1 MKIDTIPWTEKN
13 LIIAGH
19 YGSGK
24 TELALN
30 LAFAHAGEG
39 ITLTDLDIV
48 NPFFR
53 ANELRADLEKAGVR
67 VLAPI
72 FANTTVDVPSLPPD
86 ILSIFVDE
94 RRAILD
100 VGGDHAGARVLGQYR
115 RHIEKAGYA
124 FWIVA
129 NARRPLTRRADEIV
143 NMAREIQRTS
153 GLTVTGL
160 VNATNLGDE
169 TNADI
174 IAEGLAVTERAAKA
188 LAVPVIASAGLSRF
202 GGEFTPYI
210 HIERYLKP
218 SY

>member
-1 MKIDTIPWTEKN
+1 MRIDIPWTEKN

-39 ITLTDLDIV
+39 ITLVDLDIV

-53 ANELRADLEKAGVR
+53 ANELRADLTKAGVR
-67 VLAPI
+67 VLAPT

-115 RHIEKAGYA
+115 RHIGKAGYA
-124 FWIVA
+124 FWMVA
-129 NARRPLTRRADEIV
+129 NARRPLTRSAGEITA
-143 NMAREIQRTS
+143 MAREIEATS

-160 VNATNLGDE
+160 INATNLGDE
-169 TNADI
+169 TTAGI
-174 IAEGLAVTERAAKA
+174 IAEGLAVTGEAARD
-188 LAVPVIASAGLSRF
+188 LDVPLIASAGFNRF
-202 GGEFTPYI
+202 AGEFSPYI
-210 HIERYLKP
+210 PIERYLRP
-218 SY
+218 SF

>member
-1 MKIDTIPWTEKN
+1 MIDIPWTEKN

-39 ITLTDLDIV
+39 ITLVDLDIV

-53 ANELRADLEKAGVR
+53 ANELRADLEREGVR
-67 VLAPI
+67 VLAPT

-86 ILSIFVDE
+86 ILSIFVDT

-100 VGGDHAGARVLGQYR
+100 VGGDHAGARALGQYR

-129 NARRPLTRRADEIV
+129 NARRPLTRSADAIAQMV
-143 NMAREIQRTS
+143 REIQRTS

-169 TNADI
+169 TTAAI
-174 IAEGLAVTERAAKA
+174 ISEGLTMTAEAARG
-188 LAVPVIASAGLSRF
+188 LDIPVIASAGLPLF
-202 GGEFTPYI
+202 AGAFTHYI
-210 HIERYLKP
+210 PIERYLRP

>member
-1 MKIDTIPWTEKN
+1 MQTDRISWAEKL

-39 ITLTDLDIV
+39 ITLADLDIV

-53 ANELRADLEKAGVR
+53 ANEMRERLEQAGVR
-67 VLAPI
+67 VLAPT
-72 FANTTVDVPSLPPD
+72 FANTTVDVPSLPAD

-100 VGGDHAGARVLGQYR
+100 VGGDHAGARALGQYR
-115 RHIEKAGYA
+115 RHIEKTSCA
-124 FWIVA
+124 FWMVV
-129 NARRPLTRRADEIV
+129 NTRRPLTRSAGEIV
-143 NMAREIQRTS
+143 TMAREIEATS
-153 GLTVTGL
+153 GLAITGL

-169 TNADI
+169 TTAGI
-174 IAEGLAVTERAAKA
+174 IAEGLAVTEEAAGG
-188 LAVPVIASAGLSRF
+188 LGIPVIASAGLPRF
-202 GGEFTPYI
+202 AGDFESYI
-210 HIERYLKP
+210 PIERFLKP
-218 SY
+218 KY

>member
-1 MKIDTIPWTEKN
+1 MQIDIPWTEKI

-24 TELALN
+24 TELSLN

-39 ITLTDLDIV
+39 ITLVDLDIV

-53 ANELRADLEKAGVR
+53 ANEMRADLTEAGVR
-67 VLAPI
+67 VLAPT
-72 FANTTVDVPSLPPD
+72 FANTTVDVPSLPAD

-100 VGGDHAGARVLGQYR
+100 VGGDHAGARALGQYR
-115 RHIEKAGYA
+115 RHIDKAGYS
-124 FWIVA
+124 FWMVV
-129 NARRPLTRRADEIV
+129 NARRPLTRTPAEISQ
-143 NMAREIQRTS
+143 MARDIEATS

-169 TNADI
+169 TTADI
-174 IAEGLAVTERAAKA
+174 IGEGLGITTEAAHT
-188 LAVPVIASAGLSRF
+188 LSVPVIASAGLP
-202 GGEFTPYI
+202 EFQEDFSPFI
-210 HIERYLKP
+210 PIRRYLKLP
-218 SY
+218 Y